1 MAVAMTVKKP
11 DRRFALG
18 TAGVCALAMVF
29 FEYYPLRFSADEV
42 LSGIIKMIITRGL
55 GTVMFTVLLAYLGYH
70 IHSFRRLGRSLVF
83 CLPPLAVVV
92 NNLPILAL
100 ITGAACVTRPV
111 SYVLLFALQCL
122 LIGTFEETAFRG
134 AVMLIML
141 ERRRSSTKQI
151 FGVVVASSAVF
162 GGIHLLNLLAGAGF
176 GATIQQV
183 GYSFLIGGMCAVVVL
198 RTRNVWLA
206 ALLHGIY
213 DFCGFLLPTLGEG
226 SWWDTPTIIFT
237 VLLALAVTAYVIV
250 SLARLRPEDV
260 EPVFVK
266 KEN

>member
-1 MAVAMTVKKP
+1 MKL
-11 DRRFALG
+11 DRRVALG
-18 TAGVCALAMVF
+18 VAGVCALAMVF
-29 FEYYPLRFSADEV
+29 FEYYPLQFSPDEV
-42 LSGIIKMIITRGL
+42 LSGIIKMIITRGI
-55 GTVMFTVLLAYLGYH
+55 GTLMFAVLLVYLGYH
-70 IHSFRRLGRSLVF
+70 IHNFGRLWRSVLF

-100 ITGAACVTRPV
+100 ITGAAQVVRPV

-134 AVMLIML
+134 AVTLIML
-141 ERRRSSTKQI
+141 EKHRGSTKQI
-151 FGVVVASSAVF
+151 FWSVVASSAVF
-162 GGIHLLNLLAGAGF
+162 GGIHLLNLFAGAGI
-176 GATIQQV
+176 GPTLQQV
-183 GYSFLIGGMCAVVVL
+183 GYSFLIGGMCAVVML

-237 VLLALAVTAYVIV
+237 VLLALAVTAYIV
-250 SLARLRPEDV
+250 RSLLRLRPEDI
-260 EPVFVK
+260 EPIFAK